1 MAQATIARVNSALKR
16 EGVPLELVR
25 GEGYHYF
32 IYDRPDINIF
42 EDESIYVP
50 YTSIYTVAE
59 WVHEAQVALET
70 IEARIRSRA
79 A

>member
-1 MAQATIARVNSALKR
+1 MAQATIARVNTALK
-16 EGVPLELVR
+16 GQGIPLELVR

-32 IYDRPDINIF
+32 IYDRPDINVY
-42 EDESIYVP
+42 ETESVYVP

-59 WVHEAQVALET
+59 WVREAQYALET
-70 IEARIRSRA
+70 IEAVIRSRA